1 MSMNGTRRTEA
12 APIDKAGGRLEEL
25 AMKATKNRVLGLL
38 PEEDRTRFAP
48 LFEPVPLRQG
58 QVLHEPLQ
66 PIEFVYFIE
75 SGFSSEIAHDAGGA
89 RIEVG
94 CIGNEGFS
102 GVPVILGVES
112 SPHKSFM
119 ETEGTAL
126 RIRSAQVVQAM
137 RTSEALASLL
147 LRYAHA
153 FMIQVAS
160 TVLADGRYGIQ
171 ERTARWLLMSQD
183 RMGGDD
189 LPLTHEFLSL
199 MLGVRRAS
207 VTDALHALEGE
218 GAIKATRAL
227 IHIRNRKTLEAIAGH
242 CYGMPEAEYERVM
255 TRP

>member
-1 MSMNGTRRTEA
+1 
-12 APIDKAGGRLEEL
+12 
-25 AMKATKNRVLGLL
+25 MKAAKNRIMDLL
-38 PEEDRTRFAP
+38 SEEDRGRFASR
-48 LFEPVPLRQG
+48 LEPVSLRQG
-58 QVLHEPLQ
+58 QVLHESLQ

-102 GVPVILGVES
+102 GVPVVLGVPS

-119 ETEGTAL
+119 ETDGTAL
-126 RIRSAQVVQAM
+126 RMQSTQVVQAM
-137 RTSEALASLL
+137 RTSESLASLL
-147 LRYAHA
+147 LRYAHV
-153 FMIQVAS
+153 FMIQIAS

-183 RMGGDD
+183 RMGGDE

-218 GAIKATRAL
+218 GAIKATRAR
-227 IHIRNRKTLEAIAGH
+227 IQVRDRRKLEAIAGH
-242 CYGMPEAEYERVM
+242 SYGLPEAEYERVM
-255 TRP
+255 IRS

>member
-1 MSMNGTRRTEA
+1 
-12 APIDKAGGRLEEL
+12 
-25 AMKATKNRVLGLL
+25 MKATKNRVLSLL
-38 PEEDRTRFAP
+38 SDDDRTRFAS

-66 PIEFVYFIE
+66 PIDFVYFIE
-75 SGFSSEIAHDAGGA
+75 GGFSSEIAHDAGGA

-94 CIGNEGFS
+94 FIGNEGFT
-102 GVPVILGVES
+102 GVPVVLGVTS

-119 ETEGTAL
+119 ETDGAAL

-137 RTSEALASLL
+137 RTSESLASLL
-147 LRYAHA
+147 LRYAHV
-153 FMIQVAS
+153 FMVQIAS

-183 RMGGDD
+183 RMGNDD
-189 LPLTHEFLSL
+189 LPLTHNFLSL

-218 GAIKATRAL
+218 GAIKATRAR
-227 IHIRNRKTLEAIAGH
+227 IQIRDRRKLEEIAGH
-242 CYGMPEAEYERVM
+242 SYGLPEAEYERVM
-255 TRP
+255 MRS

>member
-1 MSMNGTRRTEA
+1 
-12 APIDKAGGRLEEL
+12 
-25 AMKATKNRVLGLL
+25 MKAAKNRILDLL
-38 PEEDRTRFAP
+38 SEEDRGRFASR
-48 LFEPVPLRQG
+48 LEPVSLRQG
-58 QVLHEPLQ
+58 QVLHESLQ

-102 GVPVILGVES
+102 GVPVVLGVPS

-119 ETEGTAL
+119 ETDGTAL
-126 RIRSAQVVQAM
+126 RMQSTQVVQAM
-137 RTSEALASLL
+137 RTSESLASLL
-147 LRYAHA
+147 LRYAHV
-153 FMIQVAS
+153 FMIQIAS

-183 RMGGDD
+183 RMGGDE

-218 GAIKATRAL
+218 GAIKATRAR
-227 IHIRNRKTLEAIAGH
+227 IQVRDRRKLEAIAGH
-242 CYGMPEAEYERVM
+242 SYGLPEAEYERVM
-255 TRP
+255 IRS

>member
-1 MSMNGTRRTEA
+1 
-12 APIDKAGGRLEEL
+12 
-25 AMKATKNRVLGLL
+25 MKAAKNRILDLL
-38 PEEDRTRFAP
+38 SEEDRGRFASR
-48 LFEPVPLRQG
+48 LEPVSLRQG
-58 QVLHEPLQ
+58 QVLHESLQ

-102 GVPVILGVES
+102 GVPVVLGVPS

-119 ETEGTAL
+119 ETDGTAL
-126 RIRSAQVVQAM
+126 RMQSTQVVQAM
-137 RTSEALASLL
+137 RTSESLASLL
-147 LRYAHA
+147 LRYAHV
-153 FMIQVAS
+153 FMIQIAS

-183 RMGGDD
+183 RMGGDE

-207 VTDALHALEGE
+207 VTDALHTLEGE
-218 GAIKATRAL
+218 GAIKATRAR
-227 IHIRNRKTLEAIAGH
+227 IQVRDRRKLEAIAGH
-242 CYGMPEAEYERVM
+242 SYGLPEAEYERVM
-255 TRP
+255 IRS